1 MYYMSAFRQIL
12 LSMLVFVLVPPA
24 MVRGSTDTAT
34 YVGGSVKSIPL
45 NLIGTLDVSE
55 RGELRFD
62 YGTGT
67 YKLPCNQITSTAVT
81 QDETRHILPKVP
93 VLHKIPVPSLLPGR
107 KKETLTVNYKN
118 AAGASGTLN
127 FELTASQASA
137 LLEIIAIKKA
147 TPETSASSQSDGDWW
162 GDKYWK
168 TNRNRTGWEG
178 GANPASQTA
187 STATGVV
194 K

>member
-1 MYYMSAFRQIL
+1 MSAFRQIL
-12 LSMLVFVLVPPA
+12 FAMIVFVLVPPA
-24 MVRGSTDTAT
+24 VVRGSSDTAT

-45 NLIGTLDVSE
+45 DLIGILDVSD

-62 YGTGT
+62 YSTAT
-67 YKLPCNQITSTAVT
+67 FKLPCNQITSTAIT
-81 QDETRHILPKVP
+81 QGETRHLFRR
-93 VLHKIPVPSLLPGR
+93 IPVPSLLPGR
-107 KKETLTVNYKN
+107 KKETLTINYKDP
-118 AAGASGTLN
+118 AGVSGTLN
-127 FELTASQASA
+127 FELASSQASA

-147 TPETSASSQSDGDWW
+147 TPATSAASQNGDDWW

-168 TNRNRTGWEG
+168 TTRNRSDWEG

-187 STATGVV
+187 QTVPGVT

>member
-1 MYYMSAFRQIL
+1 MSALRQIL
-12 LSMLVFVLVPPA
+12 FSMIVVALVPPA
-24 MVRGSTDTAT
+24 VVKGSADTAT
-34 YVGGSVKSIPL
+34 YQGGSVKSIPI

-67 YKLPCNQITSTAVT
+67 YKLPCIQITSTAVT
-81 QDETRHILPKVP
+81 QDEARHI
-93 VLHKIPVPSLLPGR
+93 LHKIPVPSLFPNR
-107 KKETLTVNYKN
+107 KKETLTVNYKD
-118 AAGASGTLN
+118 ALGVSGTLN
-127 FELTASQASA
+127 FELTAQQASD
-137 LLEIIAIKKA
+137 LLETIAIKKS
-147 TPETSASSQSDGDWW
+147 TPDSAVNNQNSADWW

-187 STATGVV
+187 LTTPGVT

>member
-1 MYYMSAFRQIL
+1 MSAFRQALFAII
-12 LSMLVFVLVPPA
+12 VFALIPPA
-24 MVRGSTDTAT
+24 VVRGAYSDTAT

-45 NLIGTLDVSE
+45 NLIGELDVSE

-67 YKLPCNQITSTAVT
+67 YKLPCTQITSTAIT
-81 QDETRHILPKVP
+81 QDEARHLPHRIP
-93 VLHKIPVPSLLPGR
+93 VLRRIPVPSLAPGR
-107 KKETLTVNYKN
+107 KKETLTVNYKD
-118 AAGASGTLN
+118 AAGISGTLN

-137 LLEIIAIKKA
+137 LLETIAVKKA
-147 TPETSASSQSDGDWW
+147 IPETAASSQGWDDWW

-168 TNRNRTGWEG
+168 TIRNRTEWEG

-187 STATGVV
+187 QTVPGVN

>member
-1 MYYMSAFRQIL
+1 MSAFRKIL
-12 LSMLVFVLVPPA
+12 LSMMVFVLVPPA
-24 MVRGSTDTAT
+24 VVRGATDTAS

-45 NLIGTLDVSE
+45 HLTGTLDVSE

-67 YKLPCNQITSTAVT
+67 YKLPCAQITSTATT
-81 QDETRHILPKVP
+81 QDETRHIFR
-93 VLHKIPVPSLLPGR
+93 KIPVPSIAPGR
-107 KKETLTVNYKN
+107 KKQTLTVNYKD
-118 AAGASGTLN
+118 AAGVNGTLN

-137 LLEIIAIKKA
+137 LLETIAVKKA
-147 TPETSASSQSDGDWW
+147 TPETAASSSQNGSDWW

-168 TNRNRTGWEG
+168 TVRNRSEWEG
-178 GANPASQTA
+178 AANPGSQTA
-187 STATGVV
+187 QTLPGVT

>member
-1 MYYMSAFRQIL
+1 MSAFRKIL
-12 LSMLVFVLVPPA
+12 LSLIVFALIPPA
-24 MVRGSTDTAT
+24 VVRGASDTAI

-45 NLIGTLDVSE
+45 NLTGTLDVTE

-62 YGTGT
+62 YGAAV
-67 YKLPCNQITSTAVT
+67 YKLPCSQITSTAT
-81 QDETRHILPKVP
+81 SQDEPRRL
-93 VLHKIPVPSLLPGR
+93 LHRIPMPSLAPQR
-107 KKETLTVNYKN
+107 KKQTLTVNFKDG
-118 AAGASGTLN
+118 AGISGTLN

-137 LLEIIAIKKA
+137 VLETIAIKKA
-147 TPETSASSQSDGDWW
+147 TPEVAGPGLSDSDWW

-168 TNRNRTGWEG
+168 TIRNRNEWEG

-187 STATGVV
+187 QTLPGAT

>member
-1 MYYMSAFRQIL
+1 MSAFRQIL
-12 LSMLVFVLVPPA
+12 FVMIALALAPPA
-24 MVRGSTDTAT
+24 VVRGAIDTAT

-55 RGELRFD
+55 RGELRFE

-67 YKLPCNQITSTAVT
+67 FKLPCNQITSTAVT
-81 QDETRHILPKVP
+81 QEEARRILHRVK
-93 VLHKIPVPSLLPGR
+93 VPSLAPGK
-107 KKETLTVNYKN
+107 KKETLTINYKD
-118 AAGASGTLN
+118 AAGVNGTLN
-127 FELTASQASA
+127 FETTATQAST
-137 LLEIIAIKKA
+137 LLETLAIQKA
-147 TPETSASSQSDGDWW
+147 TPETSPSARNIDDWW

-168 TNRNRTGWEG
+168 TVRNRSDWEG

-187 STATGVV
+187 QAAPAVT